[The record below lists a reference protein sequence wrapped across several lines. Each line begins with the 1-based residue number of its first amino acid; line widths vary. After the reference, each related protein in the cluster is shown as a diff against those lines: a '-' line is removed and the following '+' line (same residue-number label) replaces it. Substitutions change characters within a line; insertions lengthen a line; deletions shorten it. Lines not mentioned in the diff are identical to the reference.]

1 MPRLPALDARAA
13 GDAPDANLFATIA
26 VCPEIASTA
35 AEHVRSLL
43 YTGSVPRA
51 TKALC
56 AAMVSAINF
65 CEPALVAY
73 RREARSAGVSIEM
86 LNALWDFARSDLF
99 DNAQRAALSAA
110 VSLTREARALPET
123 IWSPL
128 RAEYRD
134 GEIVEILALIG
145 MVNGLN
151 RLSNALQTPITR

>member
-13 GDAPDANLFATIA
+13 GDVPDANLFATIA
-26 VCPEIASTA
+26 VCPQITSSA
-35 AEHVRSLL
+35 AEHLHAIL
-43 YTGSVPRA
+43 ATGSVSRG

-56 AAMVSAINF
+56 AVMVSAINF

-73 RREARSAGVSIEM
+73 RREARLAGVSIDM

-110 VSLTREARALPET
+110 VSLTREARALPDT
-123 IWSPL
+123 VWNQL
-128 RAEYRD
+128 RAEYSD

-151 RLSNALQTPITR
+151 RVSNALQTQITR